1 MARTQ
6 IEIASHL
13 IYQCIGD
20 DCDCCDW
27 SDEDR
32 IALNSMSLAEADR
45 LTCEVTPIAPA
56 RCDDADCYC
65 CDGDDAEIEPLAEDY
80 NDDDGMTDAE
90 ADADALASA
99 GWGTDEDYGYF
110 GGDD

>member
-1 MARTQ
+1 MTAG
-6 IEIASHL
+6 IPFAP
-13 IYQCIGD
+13 
-20 DCDCCDW
+20 DCDLCAKNKAGLQRDDGRRVCSACQD
-27 SDEDR
+27 
-32 IALNSMSLAEADR
+32 IQ
-45 LTCEVTPIAPA
+45 PITPA

-80 NDDDGMTDAE
+80 NDDGEDDRTVFDLNDDAE
-90 ADADALASA
+90 ALASA

>member
-1 MARTQ
+1 MARTKL
-6 IEIASHL
+6 EIASHL

-56 RCDDADCYC
+56 RCDAADCYC
-65 CDGDDAEIEPLAEDY
+65 QEGDDDGEDDRTVFDLNDDAE
-80 NDDDGMTDAE
+80 
-90 ADADALASA
+90 ALASA